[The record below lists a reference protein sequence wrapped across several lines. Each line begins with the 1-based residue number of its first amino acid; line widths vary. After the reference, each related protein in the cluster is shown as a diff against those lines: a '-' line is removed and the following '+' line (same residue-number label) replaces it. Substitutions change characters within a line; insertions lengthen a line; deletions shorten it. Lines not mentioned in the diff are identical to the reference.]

1 MIKNLF
7 CVLKKVT
14 WSIIL
19 LYSYN
24 VMVMPLNLTIP
35 INLIT
40 VSAITLLG
48 IPALISFM
56 VILLIAF

>member
-40 VSAITLLG
+40 ISAITLLG
-48 IPALISFM
+48 IPALISFI